1 MIMQWEKRELS
12 GSSDT
17 EQFVLMAIDRK
28 ARRKS
33 RIATMTRAGF
43 DIFVKKSSILDHLRT
58 CLVLTEP
65 VSGDSMDLETWVYN
79 LVLTLGVTVA
89 SQEGWLS

>member
-1 MIMQWEKRELS
+1 MVMQWEKRGLS
-12 GSSDT
+12 GSSDD

-28 ARRKS
+28 IRRKS

-43 DIFVKKSSILDHLRT
+43 DISVKKSSILDHLRT

-65 VSGDSMDLETWVYN
+65 VSEGSTDLETWVYN

-89 SQEGWLS
+89 SQEGWLG